1 MLTAKRARG
10 AQHIRENSDRKRHR
24 LEGIIPIIEDWH
36 AKMCLVGVSHYYLVC
51 SPLYQINKANVFKCH
66 VYIIYIYI
74 YMYLHTEKMVAQ
86 TNNLTKT

>member
-36 AKMCLVGVSHYYLVC
+36 AKMCLVGVSHCYLVC
-51 SPLYQINKANVFKCH
+51 SPMYQTRLMCSNAMCVD
-66 VYIIYIYI
+66 IYIFICI
-74 YMYLHTEKMVAQ
+74 YTQKKWSHKQITSQKHE
-86 TNNLTKT
+86 

>member
-36 AKMCLVGVSHYYLVC
+36 AKMCLVGLSHYYLVC

-66 VYIIYIYI
+66 VCRYIYL
-74 YMYLHTEKMVAQ
+74 YVFTHRKNGHTNK
-86 TNNLTKT
+86 